1 MTKSADAPELN
12 DPISREVRESA
23 PALPVS
29 KPRPDPAPESASAP
43 QPAPQADPSP
53 APARWSPP
61 TRSWLVTA
69 IIAALLV
76 GAIVAILYAWQLPP
90 FGGRYEQTDDAYVRG
105 QTTVIS
111 PQVSGYVLDVPVKDF
126 QNVRS
131 GDVLVRIEDSI
142 YGAKVAQARAN
153 VLTQIANLQNSQQAQ
168 RSKEASTL
176 QQDAAIASAEAQLR
190 RAKADSGRVEA
201 LVPKGWVTGR
211 ERDQQIAALRSA
223 EAQLGEARAAREIG
237 TQDVRT
243 VVVGRSGLSAN
254 VEAAKAQVR
263 LAEVDLGHTVI
274 RAPLPGQ
281 LSEVAVR
288 RGQYVT
294 AGTQLMFLVPKTF
307 WVTANYKEAQTRDMQ
322 VGDEASFTVD
332 ALGGKRLIGHVE
344 NMAPAAGS
352 EFAVLRP
359 DNATGNFVK
368 VAQRIAVRI
377 RIDPNQPLPDRLRP
391 GMSVVARI
399 KTGAR

>member
-1 MTKSADAPELN
+1 MKTADIPEVATAT
-12 DPISREVRESA
+12 EQ
-23 PALPVS
+23 PALLSQPE
-29 KPRPDPAPESASAP
+29 RPAPAPEAEISVASEAM
-43 QPAPQADPSP
+43 AEAE
-53 APARWSPP
+53 APP
-61 TRSWLVTA
+61 TRWDPPSKSWLTRGLIVLL
-69 IIAALLV
+69 IA
-76 GAIVAILYAWQLPP
+76 GAIATILYAWQLWP
-90 FGGRYEQTDDAYVRG
+90 FGGRFEQTDDAYVRG

-111 PQVSGYVLDVPVKDF
+111 PQVSGYVSAVPVKDF
-126 QNVRS
+126 QNVRA

-142 YGAKVAQARAN
+142 YSARVAQARAN
-153 VLTQIANLQNSQQAQ
+153 VLTQIANLQNSDQAQ

-176 QQDAAIASAEAQLR
+176 VQDAGIASAQAQLV
-190 RAKADSGRVEA
+190 RAQSDWKRLEKLVKNGWATKAQE
-201 LVPKGWVTGR
+201 
-211 ERDQQIAALRSA
+211 DQLRAGLLAAQ
-223 EAQLGEARAAREIG
+223 AQVQQANAAREIG

-243 VVVGRSGLSAN
+243 VIVGRSGLSAN

-274 RAPLPGQ
+274 RAPLAGQ
-281 LSEVAVR
+281 LSEVSVR
-288 RGQYVT
+288 QGQYVT

-307 WVTANYKEAQTRDMQ
+307 WVTANYKEAQTRNMR

-332 ALGGKRLIGHVE
+332 ALGAKRLKGHVE

-377 RIDPNQPLPDRLRP
+377 RIDPDQLLADRLRP

-399 KTGAR
+399 KTESR

>member
-1 MTKSADAPELN
+1 MKTADIPE
-12 DPISREVRESA
+12 VA
-23 PALPVS
+23 TATAQPALRSEPQ
-29 KPRPDPAPESASAP
+29 RPAPVAEPEIAVASEALSEAEVVATRWNP
-43 QPAPQADPSP
+43 PSK
-53 APARWSPP
+53 
-61 TRSWLVTA
+61 SWLVRSLITV
-69 IIAALLV
+69 L
-76 GAIVAILYAWQLPP
+76 IVAAIATILYAWQLPP
-90 FGGRYEQTDDAYVRG
+90 FGGRFEQTDDAYVRG

-111 PQVSGYVLDVPVKDF
+111 PQVSGYVSIVPVKDF
-126 QNVRS
+126 QKVRA

-142 YGAKVAQARAN
+142 YSARVAQARAN
-153 VLTQIANLQNSQQAQ
+153 VLTQIANLQNSDQAQ

-176 QQDAAIASAEAQLR
+176 VQDAGIASAQAQLA
-190 RAKADSGRVEA
+190 RAQSDWNRLEA
-201 LVPKGWVTGR
+201 LVKNGWATR
-211 ERDQQIAALRSA
+211 AQEDQFRAALLA
-223 EAQLGEARAAREIG
+223 AQAQVQQANAAREIG

-243 VVVGRSGLSAN
+243 VIVGRSGLSAN

-274 RAPLPGQ
+274 RAPRTGQ
-281 LSEVAVR
+281 LSEVSVR
-288 RGQYVT
+288 QGQYVT

-307 WVTANYKEAQTRDMQ
+307 WITANYKEAQTRNMR

-332 ALGGKRLIGHVE
+332 ALGGKRLTGHVE

-377 RIDPNQPLPDRLRP
+377 RIDPGQPLADRLRP

-399 KTGAR
+399 KTDGR

>member
-1 MTKSADAPELN
+1 MKTADIPQDATATAQPVLLSEPEHRAPT
-12 DPISREVRESA
+12 
-23 PALPVS
+23 
-29 KPRPDPAPESASAP
+29 PEPEIAIASEAM
-43 QPAPQADPSP
+43 AEAE
-53 APARWSPP
+53 APP
-61 TRSWLVTA
+61 TRWDPPKKSWLTRGLIVML
-69 IIAALLV
+69 IV
-76 GAIVAILYAWQLPP
+76 GAVATILYAWQLWP

-111 PQVSGYVLDVPVKDF
+111 PQVSGYVSVVPVKDF
-126 QNVRS
+126 QNVAA

-142 YGAKVAQARAN
+142 YSARVAQARAN
-153 VLTQIANLQNSQQAQ
+153 VLTQISNLQNSDQAQ

-176 QQDAAIASAEAQLR
+176 VQDAGIASAQAQLA
-190 RAKADSGRVEA
+190 RARSDWSRLESLVKSGWATRAE
-201 LVPKGWVTGR
+201 
-211 ERDQQIAALRSA
+211 EDQLRAALLA
-223 EAQLGEARAAREIG
+223 AQAQVQQANAARKIG

-243 VVVGRSGLSAN
+243 VIVGRSGLSAN

-263 LAEVDLGHTVI
+263 LAEVDLEHTVI
-274 RAPLPGQ
+274 RAPLAGQ
-281 LSEVAVR
+281 LSEVSVR
-288 RGQYVT
+288 QGQYVT

-307 WVTANYKEAQTRDMQ
+307 WVTANYKEAQTRNMR

-332 ALGGKRLIGHVE
+332 ALGGKRLKGHVE
-344 NMAPAAGS
+344 NMSPAAGS

-377 RIDPNQPLPDRLRP
+377 RIDPDQPLADRLRP

-399 KTGAR
+399 KTESR